1 VIAYIFTKEENNMD
15 AQRKFVYA
23 DKREQIRKA
32 NKYLIAS
39 EITFYVVALAIIIL
53 SMLSGIRSVGYTMA
67 MTILCVIVGG
77 ITVLMYLKDKGSS
90 KIKNVFAIGFM
101 PIMFMICYGFT
112 SYFMCILSVMPFV
125 ACILLFNKRFSG
137 VTSLVVSVLQILI
150 FVFKCSNGVLTETL
164 EIQNHGC
171 ATLSVVFIMI
181 MIYAVTSM
189 SATFI
194 KDMLGSIEAEKE
206 DQKVMVDKVLQIASD
221 IRKGTDNA
229 MNKLSSLN
237 DSTAEVSSAVSD
249 ISDNTITTF
258 DNIQTQSEMTK
269 NIQNAIQNTLESS
282 NKVVAFANNLE
293 TMNRQ
298 SVEIMESLK
307 TQSEVISKS
316 NDNVAEA
323 MGRLKERTNDV
334 KSIIDAISEISD
346 QTNLLALNAAIESA
360 RAGEAGKSFAV
371 VAKEIAEL
379 SDKTRIETQSI
390 EAILNDLNKE
400 AETASKAVN
409 DSVEV
414 TQKQDEMILK
424 VSDSFDIVSENVN
437 KVAENIEMIDAMLT
451 SLSEANNSIV
461 DNINHLSTT
470 TQEVTASSSQAA
482 KLSLD
487 NLKNAEDTK
496 KQLSGVLELS
506 YQLDG
511 YSK

>member
-1 VIAYIFTKEENNMD
+1 
-15 AQRKFVYA
+15 
-23 DKREQIRKA
+23 
-32 NKYLIAS
+32 
-39 EITFYVVALAIIIL
+39 
-53 SMLSGIRSVGYTMA
+53 
-67 MTILCVIVGG
+67 
-77 ITVLMYLKDKGSS
+77 
-90 KIKNVFAIGFM
+90 
-101 PIMFMICYGFT
+101 
-112 SYFMCILSVMPFV
+112 
-125 ACILLFNKRFSG
+125 
-137 VTSLVVSVLQILI
+137 
-150 FVFKCSNGVLTETL
+150 
-164 EIQNHGC
+164 
-171 ATLSVVFIMI
+171 
-181 MIYAVTSM
+181 
-189 SATFI
+189 
-194 KDMLGSIEAEKE
+194 
-206 DQKVMVDKVLQIASD
+206 
-221 IRKGTDNA
+221 
-229 MNKLSSLN
+229 
-237 DSTAEVSSAVSD
+237 
-249 ISDNTITTF
+249 
-258 DNIQTQSEMTK
+258 
-269 NIQNAIQNTLESS
+269 
-282 NKVVAFANNLE
+282 
-293 TMNRQ
+293 
-298 SVEIMESLK
+298 
-307 TQSEVISKS
+307 
-316 NDNVAEA
+316 